1 MNKPEFVKRHVPVV
15 GDDYARLLSDIK
27 ERYRKSRIKA
37 AVKVNTALLEFY
49 WGLGHDILAL
59 HAEAKWGSAFFEC
72 LSLDLKAEFPGQTGF
87 SVTNLKYAKR
97 WYEFYNQSDLIRQLP
112 VDELNMPLPF
122 GI

>member
-1 MNKPEFVKRHVPVV
+1 MNQPEFMKRPVSVV
-15 GDDYARLLSDIK
+15 GEEYALLLRDIK
-27 ERYRKSRIKA
+27 ERYRKSRMKA

-59 HAEAKWGSAFFEC
+59 HTDAKWGSAFFDC

-97 WYEFYNQSDLIRQLP
+97 WYEFYN
-112 VDELNMPLPF
+112 
-122 GI
+122 